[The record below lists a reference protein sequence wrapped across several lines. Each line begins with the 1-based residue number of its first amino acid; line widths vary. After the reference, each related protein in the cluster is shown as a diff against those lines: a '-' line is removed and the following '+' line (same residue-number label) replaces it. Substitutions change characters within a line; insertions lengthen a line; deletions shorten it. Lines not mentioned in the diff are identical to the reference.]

1 MKSVLIVTLLLFLPI
16 FSFCQIING
25 KIVDGDGI
33 PLPFV
38 SVIDSASRVAE
49 KTNHK
54 GDFKY
59 QIKKDT
65 TILWFTSE
73 GYDVYKTILI
83 KPLSPNKL
91 NIILN
96 RSLVEIE
103 EVIINPISEKDKGK
117 EIMKKVIDR
126 RKYFQDLLD
135 EYRCDTYV
143 LSTLKSSIFD
153 TIKKDSVIG
162 KRSDGVFE
170 WSAITSYKN
179 NQFKD
184 EFYAVND
191 YSSKESSYAGNNN
204 TSISIGL
211 NEGFGDENSSLAT
224 QYKVNS
230 NPYLFINGIKDAHFS
245 IFDNTITSKKITEN
259 PITSPIAYNAL
270 LFYNFY
276 YKTSFID
283 TSGSLIHEIE
293 IDPKSNYEAL
303 FHGKICIQDDSWE
316 VTSYDL
322 YVNEKVLSYFK
333 KINIQ
338 CTYDKKDSTLI
349 PTERTFNYLIKEG
362 KKYIEGTSKVK
373 HKSYEFIVEEKS
385 KKYWLETATFTDDAF
400 DKDSIFWNESRGFD
414 LKPFE
419 LDFIKEQDSLISYH
433 ESEEYLRY
441 VDSSRNEFKWTNLLF
456 GGWGHVN
463 SFKKYEF
470 QIRPLIGLFQ
480 PIGVGGWRTLFD
492 ISYQKEFENGKII
505 YVKPF
510 VNYGNYNKDW
520 KWSFDGSIMYNTLNF
535 SKIGFKIGDNYDF
548 IRNTQNVASAFI
560 PTNRISNK
568 RFEFNFS
575 RELINGLYMSTEL
588 LYSDRNSI
596 ENINYPPWIDS
607 LPPEIFQPPMAF
619 DRYKIFLLTAEFEYQ
634 FRQKYT
640 IRKGRKIVY
649 GSPWP
654 RINFIYKK
662 AIPNFFESE
671 ADFDFAEL
679 TVTDDINLNSFGTT
693 NLKFTAGQYLQK
705 KDLRLIEYKYFR
717 RSDYFFFSNPVNT
730 MQLLDTALNTS
741 RSYLQ
746 FNYIH
751 HFNGFFLNKIWL
763 INRLKLDE
771 TIGGG
776 LISIPS
782 ANFVQN
788 EFYLGIERKMRIKKT
803 IFKLGVYAV
812 TKQNN
817 FDGNH
822 LNFKI
827 GINYYDSFSDKWEY

>member
-1 MKSVLIVTLLLFLPI
+1 MKITLILLLFLI
-16 FSFCQIING
+16 SNLLFSQTIKGRITDSEG
-25 KIVDGDGI
+25 GG
-33 PLPFV
+33 LPFIT
-38 SVIDSASRVAE
+38 VIDSISKNAVKS
-49 KTNHK
+49 TIN
-54 GDFKY
+54 GDYLF
-59 QIKKDT
+59 QIKSDT
-65 TILWFTSE
+65 THLWFLSE
-73 GYDVYKTILI
+73 GYEPIVILVI
-83 KPLSPNKL
+83 KPLVS
-91 NIILN
+91 NIFNVQLT

-103 EVIINPISEKDKGK
+103 GVVINPTSEKDKGK

-126 RKYFQDLLD
+126 RGYFQDLLN

-143 LSTLKSSIFD
+143 LSTLKSNVFD
-153 TIKKDSVIG
+153 TIKKDSVVGIKSEG
-162 KRSDGVFE
+162 INE
-170 WSAITSYKN
+170 WSAITSYKD

-184 EFYAVND
+184 EYYAVND
-191 YSSKESSYAGNNN
+191 YTSKELSYSGNNS
-204 TSISIGL
+204 TSVSFGISGDL
-211 NEGFGDENSSLAT
+211 GDENSSLVT
-224 QYKVNS
+224 QYKTNS
-230 NPYLFINGIKDAHFS
+230 DPYFFINGIQDIHFS

-259 PITSPIAYNAL
+259 PLISPLAFNAFL
-270 LFYNFY
+270 YYNFY
-276 YKTSFID
+276 YKTSFLD
-283 TSGSLIHEIE
+283 SNQNLTHEIE
-293 IDPKSNYEAL
+293 VAPRFDYEAL
-303 FHGKICIQDDSWE
+303 FNGKIFIKDEVWE
-316 VTSYDL
+316 VDSYDFK
-322 YVNEKVLSYFK
+322 VNKKVLSYFQD
-333 KINIQ
+333 IEIQ
-338 CTYDKKDSTLI
+338 CNYEKVDSVLV
-349 PTERTFNYLIKEG
+349 PTTRTFNYLIKDGKKFIEG
-362 KKYIEGTSKVK
+362 KAQVK
-373 HKSYEFIVEEKS
+373 QKSYSFKVEETS
-385 KKYWLETATFTDDAF
+385 KKYWLETSTYTDDAF
-400 DKDSIFWNESRGFD
+400 DKDSVFWNESRGFP

-419 LDFIKEQDSLISYH
+419 LDFIKEQDSLINYH
-433 ESEEYLRY
+433 ESEEYLRF
-441 VDSSRNEFKWTNLLF
+441 VDSSRNEFKWSNLFF

-470 QIRPLIGLFQ
+470 QVRPLVGLFQ
-480 PIGVGGWRTLFD
+480 PLGVGGWRTLFD
-492 ISYQKEFENGKII
+492 ISYQKEFKNGKVI

-510 VNYGNYNKDW
+510 VNYGNYNKDL
-520 KWSFDGSIMYNTLNF
+520 KGSFDGSIMYNTLNF

-548 IRNTQNVASAFI
+548 IKNTQNVSSALI

-568 RFEFNFS
+568 RFEFDFS

-607 LPPEIFQPPMAF
+607 LPPELFQPPMTF
-619 DRYKIFLLTAEFEYQ
+619 DRYKILLLTAEFEYQ

-654 RINFIYKK
+654 SIKFTYKK
-662 AIPNFFESE
+662 AIPNVFQSE
-671 ADFDFAEL
+671 ADFDFTEL
-679 TVTDDINLNSFGTT
+679 IVTDDISFNSFGTT
-693 NLKFTAGQYLQK
+693 NLKFIAGQYLQK

-730 MQLLDTALNTS
+730 MQLLDTSLNTA

-788 EFYLGIERKMRIKKT
+788 EFYLGLERKFRIRKT
-803 IFKLGVYAV
+803 IFKVGLFAV

-822 LNFKI
+822 LNLKI
-827 GINYYDSFSDKWEY
+827 GLNFYNNFTDKWDY

>member
-1 MKSVLIVTLLLFLPI
+1 MKITLTFLLLLFLST
-16 FSFCQIING
+16 FSFSQTING
-25 KIVDGDGI
+25 KVVDGDGN

-38 SVIDSASRVAE
+38 SIIDSLSRISE

-54 GDFKY
+54 GEFKFHL
-59 QIKKDT
+59 KKDT
-65 TILWFTSE
+65 STLWFTSE
-73 GYDVYKTILI
+73 GYDSYKTKLI
-83 KPLSPNKL
+83 APTSTNK
-91 NIILN
+91 ISITLN
-96 RSLVEIE
+96 RSSVEIE
-103 EVIINPISEKDKGK
+103 EVVINPISEKDKGK

-126 RKYFQDLLD
+126 RKYFQDLLS

-143 LSTLKSSIFD
+143 LSTLKSNIFD

-162 KRSDGVFE
+162 KRSDGVYE

-191 YSSKESSYAGNNN
+191 YSSKESSYRGNN
-204 TSISIGL
+204 SSSVSIGIS
-211 NEGFGDENSSLAT
+211 GGIGDENESLVT
-224 QYKVNS
+224 QYQVNS

-259 PITSPIAYNAL
+259 PIISPIAYNAL

-283 TSGSLIHEIE
+283 SSGYLIHEIE

-303 FHGKICIQDDSWE
+303 FHGKIFIKDEVWE
-316 VTSYDL
+316 LVSYNL

-333 KINIQ
+333 KINVQ
-338 CTYDKKDSTLI
+338 CEYEKRDSVLV
-349 PTERTFNYLIKEG
+349 PTNRSFNYLIKED
-362 KKYIEGTSKVK
+362 KLYIEGTSKVK
-373 HKSYEFIVEEKS
+373 HKSYEFKVEEKS
-385 KKYWLETATFTDDAF
+385 KKYWLETATYTDDAF
-400 DKDSIFWNESRGFD
+400 DKDSIFWNESRGFE

-419 LDFIKEQDSLISYH
+419 LDFIKEQDSLINYH

-441 VDSSRNEFKWTNLLF
+441 IDSSRNEFKWTNLLF
-456 GGWGHVN
+456 SGWGHVN

-470 QIRPLIGLFQ
+470 QIRPLAGLFQ

-492 ISYQKEFENGKII
+492 ISYQKEFENGKVI

-510 VNYGNYNKDW
+510 VDYGNYNKDF

-548 IRNTQNVASAFI
+548 IKNTQNVASALI

-568 RFEFNFS
+568 RFEFDFS

-596 ENINYPPWIDS
+596 ENIDYPPWIDS
-607 LPPEIFQPPMAF
+607 LPPELFQPPMAF
-619 DRYKIFLLTAEFEYQ
+619 NRYKIFLLTAEFEYQ
-634 FRQKYT
+634 FRQKYR
-640 IRKGRKIVY
+640 IRKGKKIVY

-654 RINFIYKK
+654 RLNFTYKK

-671 ADFDFAEL
+671 ANFDFAEL
-679 TVTDDINLNSFGTT
+679 IITDDIHLNSFGTT
-693 NLKFTAGQYLQK
+693 NLKLIAGQYLQK

-730 MQLLDTALNTS
+730 MQLLDTSLNTS

-788 EFYLGIERKMRIKKT
+788 EFYIGIERQFRIRKS
-803 IFKLGVYAV
+803 IFKIGIFAV

-822 LNFKI
+822 LNLRL
-827 GINYYDSFSDKWEY
+827 GINLYDSFSDSWSY